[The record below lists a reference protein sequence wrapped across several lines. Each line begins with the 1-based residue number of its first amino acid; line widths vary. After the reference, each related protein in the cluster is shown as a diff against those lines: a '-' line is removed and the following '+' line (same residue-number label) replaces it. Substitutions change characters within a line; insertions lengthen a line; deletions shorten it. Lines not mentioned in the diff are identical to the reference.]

1 MASYHLGVKTQLS
14 EEWLRNFNSFYEELK
29 TTGCQINPD
38 GTLDATTQE
47 IKSVMDLAK
56 KNHISIY
63 LNLIKL

>member
-1 MASYHLGVKTQLS
+1 MASYHLVVKTQLS

-29 TTGCQINPD
+29 TMGCQINLD

>member
-1 MASYHLGVKTQLS
+1 MGDYHLVVKIQLS
-14 EEWLRNFNSFYEELK
+14 EEWLRNFNAFFEGLK
-29 TTGCQINPD
+29 TTGCQIYPD

-47 IKSVMDLAK
+47 AKSVIDLAK